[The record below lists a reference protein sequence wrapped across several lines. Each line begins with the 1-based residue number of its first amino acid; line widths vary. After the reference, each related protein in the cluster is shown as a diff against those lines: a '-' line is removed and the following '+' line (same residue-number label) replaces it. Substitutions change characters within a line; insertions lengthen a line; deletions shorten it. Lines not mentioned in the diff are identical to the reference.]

1 MSNKEN
7 YKFDAQ
13 VNKIFKLVI
22 HSIYQNKDIF
32 LRELISNASDAC
44 DKLKFLSLNDSN
56 ISANDLK
63 IIITPNEKN
72 LTLTIEDSGVGM
84 TKEELI
90 ENLGTIAKSG
100 TQKFLEE
107 LGKKQENQL
116 IGQFGVGFYSSFMV
130 ADEVTVYSKS
140 YKEGEGAHKWQSKGD
155 EGYSIQQTDEFT
167 KRGTKII
174 LKIKKEEK
182 EFLSFWKIRNIVKTY
197 SNFVSFPIFLEETK
211 DNVID
216 TQQLNDASALWLKD
230 KKDVSKEEYEN
241 FYKSISHLGEDRP
254 YLTLHNKAEGNLQ
267 YINLLFIPSSKPFD
281 LFHPD
286 RQTRVKLFIKRT
298 FIAETGLELIPQY
311 LRFLRGIIDSEDLPL
326 NISRETIQNSQ
337 ILSKIKTAVTKK
349 VLGELK
355 KRLEKEKENYLP
367 FWNNFGAVLKE
378 GLCDFMQTE
387 QKDDILN
394 TCLFYSNLKD
404 EQITLK
410 QYKENLK
417 EDQKEIFYLISDT
430 LDKAKASPQ
439 IEGFSA
445 KGIEVLLLVD
455 SVDQFWTNVVSEY
468 DGIKFSSVTKASAD
482 DFIENKNAKREDAE
496 KEIEINKLAIFIKQ
510 TLGDKVKDVVIT
522 HKLTSTPAVLGVG
535 DNGMDI
541 RFERFL
547 VENKQI
553 KESSKKVLEI
563 NPNHKIIVNLAKTFE
578 TDLAKAKDIAHVL
591 FDQANILE
599 GEPVED
605 TAGFVKRMNFMVEN
619 FLNA

>member
-1 MSNKEN
+1 MTNKEN

-13 VNKIFKLVI
+13 VNKVFKLVI

-56 ISANDLK
+56 INVSDLK

-130 ADEVTVYSKS
+130 ADEVTVHSKS

-155 EGYSIQQTDEFT
+155 EGYSIEQTDEFA

-182 EFLSFWKIRNIVKTY
+182 EFLSPWKIRNIVKTY

-417 EDQKEIFYLISDT
+417 ADQKEIFYLISDT
-430 LDKAKASPQ
+430 LEKAKSSPQ

-468 DGIKFSSVTKASAD
+468 DGLKFSSVTKASAD
-482 DFIENKNAKREDAE
+482 DFIENKNAKKEDAE

-563 NPNHKIIVNLAKTFE
+563 NPNHKIIINLAKTFE
-578 TDLAKAKDIAHVL
+578 TEISKAKDIANIL

-619 FLNA
+619 FLNV